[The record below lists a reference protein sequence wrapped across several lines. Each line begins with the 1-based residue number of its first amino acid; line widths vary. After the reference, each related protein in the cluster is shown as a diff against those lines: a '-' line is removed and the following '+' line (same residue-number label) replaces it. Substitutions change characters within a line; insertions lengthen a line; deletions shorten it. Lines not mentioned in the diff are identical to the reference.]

1 MSDTEFKKMIIDAI
15 HRDPLFAKTLAGAIC
30 NNLNVESSSISIDNY
45 DNYAVEH
52 DTIEI
57 NSRYF
62 FNINIEEKLK
72 SLNISDVSR
81 DDIQN
86 LEFFINFLYESYQTY
101 ITEEE
106 ILSVIDFILKVKAL
120 KDDELK
126 SYLLKKQA
134 EINHNEI
141 KIKDFLESVNI

>member
-1 MSDTEFKKMIIDAI
+1 MNVELKKMIIDAI
-15 HRDPLFAKTLAGAIC
+15 QDDPVFAKTLAGAIS
-30 NNLNVESSSISIDNY
+30 NNLNVDSDSIAIDMFG
-45 DNYAVEH
+45 NYAVEH

-57 NSRYF
+57 QSRYF
-62 FNINIEEKLK
+62 FNINVKEKLE